1 MTDARKRQGWVGPI
15 EWMARNSVAANLM
28 MILLLAG
35 GFWMAMQVQKEVFPE
50 FELDMVQ
57 VSVSYPGAAPS
68 EVEQGI
74 LLPVEE
80 AVQGI
85 QSIKEMTSTA
95 REGSG
100 TISLELVPGTNRM
113 QALQDIEQAVD
124 RVRTFPEQAED
135 PEVRLVTPTRD
146 VMELVLYGEVDP
158 WTLRQLGEQVRNRL
172 LSEPAI
178 TQADISNVP
187 SYLTSVEIPR
197 DTLREYGL
205 TLSDV
210 ANRIEQSS
218 EDIPAGSM
226 ATDNGDILLRLKERK
241 QWADAFKEIVIV
253 NADSGGVVTLGDL
266 ASVHDGFEDDDFHS
280 RFNGQPSIEI
290 ELFRTGDQSPL
301 DIAKAVEGVMEE
313 LESTL
318 PDAVSVRIDSNR
330 AAHFEDRMNMLLEN
344 GVMAMVIVLVILSLF
359 LEYRLAFW
367 IMMGMTISFVG
378 SVFFLPVMGVS
389 VNMISMFGFLMVLGI
404 VVDDAIVVGENIY
417 EYREK
422 GMTFMQAAIKG
433 AQDIAGPVTFSILTN
448 IVAFLPLLFIPGT
461 TGKFWWPLGVVV
473 ILVLAISLLEALF
486 ILPAHLAH
494 SGRGSV
500 TIYGRMM
507 HRVQRVF
514 SSGFQ
519 AVVDRGY
526 RPLLDVALRFR
537 YVTVA
542 GALTIMVVC
551 GAYAMSGHMGMIM
564 MPESPADEIEAN
576 LRLPTGTTTRRAGEL
591 AMEITRSTQRLF
603 EEQNLD
609 RNAEGIKTNVRGQ
622 NFIDVEIV
630 LRPEDERDMSVDD
643 IVALWRDQLGDFKG
657 VDRITISA
665 EQGPGSWRDDISVD
679 LSHTDIDLLA
689 QASERLTNELEQIG
703 ETRNVNDSYTAGK
716 PQFDISLTD
725 EGRALGLTGAE
736 VGRQLR
742 DAFYGAVALRQ
753 LRGINENEIR
763 VRLPEYQRQ
772 DLYYLDNFVIRT
784 SDGQEVP
791 LMDVAAVSIG
801 ESFRSIDRR
810 DGRRV
815 ITVGTDV
822 EPKAAVGQVLSVMQA
837 DLLPQLRA
845 DFPGLTWSFQGSQ
858 ADLRESTAALWGGFG
873 LAMGVIFALLAIAFG
888 SYLQPLVVML
898 AIPFGAVGA
907 IIGHMIL
914 GMELSLVSIMG
925 IVALSGVV
933 VNDSLIMVTYANRQR
948 HRVSPAQAIYEAGL
962 RRFRPIALT
971 TMTTFGGLAPIIF
984 ETSLQAIYL
993 IPMAVSLGFGIV
1005 FATALILFLVPCLY
1019 LILEDAKAWFTRSV
1033 SGGTGKQV
1041 NNQNA

>member
-1 MTDARKRQGWVGPI
+1 MSGDSRRQGWIGPI

-35 GFWMAMQVQKEVFPE
+35 GFWMATQVQKEVFPE

-57 VSVSYPGAAPS
+57 VTVSYPGASPS
-68 EVEQGI
+68 EVEKGI

-85 QSIKEMTSTA
+85 QSIEEMSSTA
-95 REGSG
+95 REGTG
-100 TISLELVPGTNRM
+100 RIQLELVSGSNRM
-113 QALQDIEQAVD
+113 QALQDIKQAVD
-124 RVRTFPEQAED
+124 RVRTFPEQAEE

-146 VMELVLYGEVDP
+146 VLELVLFGDVDI

-172 LSEPAI
+172 LAEDAI
-178 TQADISNVP
+178 TQASISDVP
-187 SYLTSVEIPR
+187 AYMTSIEIPQ
-197 DTLREYGL
+197 DTLRKYNL
-205 TLSDV
+205 TLRDV
-210 ANRIEQSS
+210 ASRIEQSS
-218 EDIPAGSM
+218 QDIPAGSM

-241 QWADAFKEIVIV
+241 QWADAFEGIVLLT
-253 NADSGGVVTLGDL
+253 ADSGGTVTLGDI
-266 ASVHDGFEDDDFHS
+266 ATVHDGFEEGGFHS
-280 RFNGQPSIEI
+280 RFNGLPSVEIEI
-290 ELFRTGDQSPL
+290 FRTGDQSPIE
-301 DIAKAVEGVMEE
+301 IADSVEKVMDE
-313 LESTL
+313 LKVTL
-318 PDAVSVRIDSNR
+318 PNVVNVRIDSNR
-330 AAHFEDRMNMLLEN
+330 AEHFEDRMTMLLEN

-367 IMMGMTISFVG
+367 IMMGMTVSFVG
-378 SVFFLPVMGVS
+378 SVFFLPVMDVS
-389 VNMISMFGFLMVLGI
+389 INMISMFGFLMVLGI

-417 EYREK
+417 EYREQ

-448 IVAFLPLLFIPGT
+448 IVAFLPLLFIPGV

-473 ILVLAISLLEALF
+473 ILVLAISLIEALF

-494 SGRGSV
+494 SGRGTV
-500 TIYGRMM
+500 TIYGRTM
-507 HRVQRVF
+507 HAVQRVF
-514 SSGFQ
+514 SRGFQ
-519 AVVDRGY
+519 AVVDHGY
-526 RPLLDVALRFR
+526 RPLLDLSLRFR
-537 YVTVA
+537 YVTVVM
-542 GALTIMVVC
+542 ALTIMVVC
-551 GAYAMSGHMGMIM
+551 GAYAVSSHMGMIM

-576 LRLPTGTTTRRAGEL
+576 VSLPVGTTPRQAGEL
-591 AMEITRSTQRLF
+591 AMEITRDTQRLF
-603 EEQNLD
+603 EEHNLE
-609 RNAEGIKTNVRGQ
+609 RNAEGIKTNVRGDRY
-622 NFIDVEIV
+622 IDVELV
-630 LRPEDERDMSVDD
+630 LRPEQERDMTVSE
-643 IVALWRDQLGDFKG
+643 IVELWRNELRDFKG
-657 VDRITISA
+657 VDEITFAA
-665 EQGPGSWRDDISVD
+665 EQGPGSWRHDISVD
-679 LSHTDIDLLA
+679 LSHTDIDILA
-689 QASERLTNELEQIG
+689 QASERFFQELEQISQ
-703 ETRNVNDSYTAGK
+703 TRDVNDSYTVGK

-742 DAFYGAVALRQ
+742 DAFYGAIAMRQ

-784 SDGQEVP
+784 PEGQEVP
-791 LMDVAAVSIG
+791 LMDVAEVIIS

-822 EPKAAVGQVLSVMQA
+822 EPKAAIGQVLEVIENEI
-837 DLLPQLRA
+837 LPQLRA
-845 DFPGLTWSFQGSQ
+845 DFPGLTWSFEGSQ
-858 ADLRESTAALWGGFG
+858 ADMRESTAALWGGFG
-873 LAMGVIFALLAIAFG
+873 LAMGVIYALLAVAFG

-933 VNDSLIMVTYANRQR
+933 VNDSLIMVTHANRQR
-948 HRVSPAQAIYEAGL
+948 GRLGASDAIYEAGL
-962 RRFRPIALT
+962 RRFRPILLT
-971 TMTTFGGLAPIIF
+971 TLTTFGGLAPIIT

-1005 FATALILFLVPCLY
+1005 FATLLILFLVPCLY
-1019 LILEDAKAWFTRSV
+1019 LVLEDLKSLPARARRTQAQAS
-1033 SGGTGKQV
+1033 
-1041 NNQNA
+1041 

>member
-1 MTDARKRQGWVGPI
+1 MSDQPERKGWVGPI
-15 EWMARNSVAANLM
+15 EWMARNSIAANLM
-28 MILLLAG
+28 MILLLVG
-35 GFWMAMQVQKEVFPE
+35 GFWMAFQVQKEVFPE
-50 FELDMVQ
+50 FQLDIVQ
-57 VSVSYPGAAPS
+57 VTVSYPGAAPE
-68 EVEQGI
+68 EVEKGI

-95 REGSG
+95 REGTG
-100 TISLELVPGTNRM
+100 TIQLELTAGSNRM

-124 RVRTFPEQAED
+124 RVRTFPEQAEE
-135 PEVRLVTPTRD
+135 PRVRLLTPTRD
-146 VMELVLYGEVDP
+146 VMELTLYGDVDI

-172 LSEPAI
+172 LSEDAI
-178 TQADISNVP
+178 TQAAISDVP
-187 SYLTSVEIPR
+187 GYMTSIEISQQ
-197 DTLREYGL
+197 TLRKYNL

-210 ANRIEQSS
+210 ASRIEQSS

-226 ATDNGDILLRLKERK
+226 ATENGDILLRLKERK
-241 QWADAFKEIVIV
+241 QWADAFESIVIL
-253 NADSGGVVTLGDL
+253 NAASGGTVTLGDI
-266 ASVHDGFEDDDFHS
+266 ATVRDGFEEGGFHS
-280 RFNGQPSIEI
+280 RFNGQPSVEI

-301 DIAKAVEGVMEE
+301 DIAGAVEEVMDE
-313 LESTL
+313 LEVTL
-318 PDAVSVRIDSNR
+318 PEAVKVRIDSNR
-330 AAHFEDRMNMLLEN
+330 AEHFEDRMSMLLEN

-378 SVFFLPVMGVS
+378 SVLFLPVVGAS
-389 VNMISMFGFLMVLGI
+389 INMISMFGFLMVLGI

-417 EYREK
+417 EYREQ
-422 GMTFMQAAIKG
+422 GMGFTEAAIKG
-433 AQDIAGPVTFSILTN
+433 ARDIAGPVTFSILTN
-448 IVAFLPLLFIPGT
+448 IVAFMPLLFIPGT

-500 TIYGRMM
+500 TIYGRWM
-507 HRVQRVF
+507 HGIQRVF
-514 SSGFQ
+514 SRGFQ
-519 AVVDRGY
+519 AVVDKGY
-526 RPLLDVALRFR
+526 RPLLDLSLRFR
-537 YVTVA
+537 YITLSIAFTV
-542 GALTIMVVC
+542 MVVC
-551 GAYAMSGHMGMIM
+551 GAYAASDHMGMIM
-564 MPESPADEIEAN
+564 MPEAPADEIEAGV
-576 LRLPTGTTTRRAGEL
+576 RLPVGTTSQRAGEL
-591 AMEITRSTQRLF
+591 AMAITDDTRRLF
-603 EEQNLD
+603 EENDLG
-609 RNAEGIKTNVRGQ
+609 RNVEGIKTNVRGQ
-622 NFIDVEIV
+622 QSIDVELV
-630 LRPEDERDMSVDD
+630 LFPEEERDMTVNE
-643 IVALWRDQLGDFKG
+643 IIELWREELGDFKG
-657 VDRITISA
+657 VDQITFEA

-679 LSHTDIDLLA
+679 LSHTDIDILA
-689 QASERLTNELEQIG
+689 QASQRFVDELEQLG
-703 ETRNVNDSYTAGK
+703 QTRNVNDNYSTGK

-725 EGRALGLTGAE
+725 EGRALGLTGAD

-742 DAFYGAVALRQ
+742 DAFYGSIALRQ

-763 VRLPEYQRQ
+763 VRLPEYQRR
-772 DLYYLDNFVIRT
+772 DLHYLDNFVIRT
-784 SDGQEVP
+784 AGGQEVP
-791 LMDVAAVSIG
+791 LLDVAEITIS

-822 EPKAAVGQVLSVMQA
+822 EPKSATRQVLDVVQS

-858 ADLRESTAALWGGFG
+858 ADMRESTAALWGGFG
-873 LAMGVIFALLAIAFG
+873 LAMGAIFALLAVAFG

-933 VNDSLIMVTYANRQR
+933 VNDSLIMVAYANRQR
-948 HRVSPAQAIYEAGL
+948 DLLGPAQAIYEAGL

-971 TMTTFGGLAPIIF
+971 TLTTFGGLTPIIT
-984 ETSLQAIYL
+984 ETSLQATYL

-1019 LILEDAKAWFTRSV
+1019 LVLEDVKAFFGVRRSA
-1033 SGGTGKQV
+1033 GATG
-1041 NNQNA
+1041 

>member
-1 MTDARKRQGWVGPI
+1 MSDAPKGQGWVGPI
-15 EWMARNSVAANLM
+15 EWLARNSIAANLM

-35 GFWMAMQVQKEVFPE
+35 GFWMATQVQKEVFPQ
-50 FELDMVQ
+50 FQLDVVQ
-57 VSVSYPGAAPS
+57 ITVSYPGAAPE

-85 QSIKEMTSTA
+85 QSIEEMTSTA

-100 TISLELVPGTNRM
+100 NIQLELVSGTNRM

-124 RVRTFPEQAED
+124 RIRTFPEQAEE
-135 PEVRLVTPTRD
+135 PEIRLVTPTRD
-146 VMELVLYGEVDP
+146 VMELTLYGDVDI
-158 WTLRQLGEQVRNRL
+158 WTLRQLGEQLRNRL
-172 LSEPAI
+172 LSEDAI
-178 TQADISNVP
+178 TQAVIDDVP
-187 SYLTSVEIPR
+187 AYMTSVEIPQE
-197 DTLREYGL
+197 TLRKYNL

-210 ANRIEQSS
+210 ASRIEQSS

-241 QWADAFKEIVIV
+241 QWADAFEDIVIL
-253 NADSGGVVTLGDL
+253 NSASGGSVTLGDI
-266 ASVHDGFEDDDFHS
+266 ATVRDGFEEGGFHS
-280 RFNGQPSIEI
+280 RFNSLPSVEIEI
-290 ELFRTGDQSPL
+290 FRTGDQSPL
-301 DIAKAVEGVMEE
+301 DIAASVEGVMAE
-313 LESTL
+313 LEVTL
-318 PDAVSVRIDSNR
+318 PDAVKVRIDSNR
-330 AAHFEDRMNMLLEN
+330 AEHFEDRMDMLLEN

-378 SVFFLPVMGVS
+378 SVLFLPVMDVS
-389 VNMISMFGFLMVLGI
+389 INMISMFGFLMVLGI

-417 EYREK
+417 EYREQ
-422 GMTFMQAAIKG
+422 GMGFMEAAIQG
-433 AQDIAGPVTFSILTN
+433 AKDIAGPVTFSILTN
-448 IVAFLPLLFIPGT
+448 IVAFMPLLFIPGV

-473 ILVLAISLLEALF
+473 ILVLAISLIEALF

-494 SGRGSV
+494 SGKGSV
-500 TIYGRMM
+500 TVYGHWM
-507 HRVQRVF
+507 HSIQRVF
-514 SSGFQ
+514 SRGFQ

-526 RPLLDVALRFR
+526 RPLLDRALRFR
-537 YVTVA
+537 YITLSA
-542 GALTIMVVC
+542 ALTIMVVS
-551 GAYAMSGHMGMIM
+551 GAYAISDHMGMIM
-564 MPESPADEIEAN
+564 MPEAPADEIEAG
-576 LRLPTGTTTRRAGEL
+576 LRLPVGTTPRRAGEM
-591 AMEITRSTQRLF
+591 AMAITRDTQRLF
-603 EEQNLD
+603 EEHNLS
-609 RNAEGIKTNVRGQ
+609 RNVEGIKTNVRGEQ
-622 NFIDVEIV
+622 SIDVELV
-630 LRPEDERDMSVDD
+630 LLPGDERDMTVNE
-643 IVALWRDQLGDFKG
+643 IIELWRTELGDFKG
-657 VDRITISA
+657 VDQITFEA

-679 LSHTDIDLLA
+679 LSHVDIDILA
-689 QASERLTNELEQIG
+689 RASQRFVEELEQVSQ
-703 ETRNVNDSYTAGK
+703 TRSVNDNYTTGK

-725 EGRALGLTGAE
+725 EGRALGLTGAH

-742 DAFYGAVALRQ
+742 DAFYGSIALRQ

-772 DLYYLDNFVIRT
+772 DLHYLDNFVIRT
-784 SDGQEVP
+784 EEGQEVP
-791 LMDVAAVSIG
+791 LMDVAEVTIS
-801 ESFRSIDRR
+801 ESLRSIDRR

-822 EPKAAVGQVLSVMQA
+822 LPKSATRQVLDLIQA
-837 DLLPQLRA
+837 DILPQLRA
-845 DFPGLTWSFQGSQ
+845 DFPGLTWTFQGSQ

-873 LAMGVIFALLAIAFG
+873 LAMGAIFALLAVAFG

-933 VNDSLIMVTYANRQR
+933 VNDSLIMVSFANRQR
-948 HRVSPAQAIYEAGL
+948 DRMGPAQSIYEAGL
-962 RRFRPIALT
+962 RRFRPIVLT
-971 TMTTFGGLAPIIF
+971 TLTTFGGLTPIIT
-984 ETSLQAIYL
+984 ETSLQATYL

-1019 LILEDAKAWFTRSV
+1019 LVLEDFKAYFGVRHV
-1033 SGGTGKQV
+1033 AGATG
-1041 NNQNA
+1041 